1 MAKLIAM
8 IVMNSV
14 ELKAAG
20 KQQTGLRVWFVEY
33 MSGFSNVTQFM
44 TMDAVNLVAPKG
56 ET

>member
-14 ELKAAG
+14 ALKAAG
-20 KQQTGLRVWFVEY
+20 KQQTYLRVWFVEH
-33 MSGFSNVTQFM
+33 MSDFSIMTQFM
-44 TMDAVNLVAPKG
+44 TKVVVNLVAPKG